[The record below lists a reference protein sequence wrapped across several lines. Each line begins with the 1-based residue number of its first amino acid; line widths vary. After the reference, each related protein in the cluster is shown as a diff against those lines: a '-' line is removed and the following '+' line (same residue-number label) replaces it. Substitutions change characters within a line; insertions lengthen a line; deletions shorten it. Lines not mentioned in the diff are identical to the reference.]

1 MVEYR
6 SVAKRGLQAWHEIAV
21 FVPVGQVRSLSIRQ
35 RAPRAAEGPDSDKP
49 AAATCSPK
57 AVSTSPFI
65 LFV

>member
-1 MVEYR
+1 MVKYR
-6 SVAKRGLQAWHEIAV
+6 SVAKSYLQAWDKIAA

-35 RAPRAAEGPDSDKP
+35 RAPRAAEGQDSDKP